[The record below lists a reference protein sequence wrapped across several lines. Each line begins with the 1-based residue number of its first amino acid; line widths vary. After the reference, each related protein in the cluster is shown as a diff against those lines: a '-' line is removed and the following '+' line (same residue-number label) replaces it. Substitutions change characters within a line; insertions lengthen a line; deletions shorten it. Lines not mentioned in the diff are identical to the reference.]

1 MQSDPTPGLPRANHP
16 RTVPATIEDISDRD
30 DPRLAPYLDL
40 RDAPDRPGAQGRF
53 VAEGEIVLRQLAAS
67 PFAVESILATPG
79 KIDGLADLIATLP
92 DSVRVLRAAKP
103 AIDAVVGFSF
113 HRGVLAAGLRG
124 PQRSVADLAASCST
138 LIVLEDVSNVDNLG
152 GLFRS
157 ISALA
162 PQRTGVVLSPGC
174 ADPLYRKA
182 IRVSMGHV
190 LNIPFAHAHDWPGDV
205 LRLRDAGF
213 TLAALT
219 PAPGSVDL
227 AAFTPDPGARL
238 SLLVGAEGPGLTQP
252 LLHAADI
259 RLRIPMRPG
268 VDSLNL
274 VVATSIAM
282 HRLFGG

>member
-1 MQSDPTPGLPRANHP
+1 MQTGPAPAPPPANHP
-16 RTVPATIEDISDRD
+16 LDVPAAIEDISDRD
-30 DPRLAPYLDL
+30 DPRLAPFLDL
-40 RDAPDRPGAQGRF
+40 RDAPGRPGAQDRF
-53 VAEGEIVLRQLAAS
+53 IAEGEIVLRQLAAS
-67 PFAVESILATPG
+67 PFTVESILATPG
-79 KIDGLADLIATLP
+79 KLDSLADLLATLP
-92 DSVRVLRAAKP
+92 ESVRVLRAAKP

-124 PQRSVADLAASCST
+124 AARSVADLAASCST

-162 PQRTGVVLSPGC
+162 PERTGVVLSTGC

-190 LNIPFAHAHDWPGDV
+190 LNIPFAHAHDWPGDC

-219 PAPGSVDL
+219 PAPGSIDL
-227 AAFTPDPGARL
+227 TAFAPAPGARL
-238 SLLVGAEGPGLTQP
+238 ALLVGAEGPGLTDR
-252 LLHAADI
+252 LLHAADL

-282 HRLFGG
+282 HRLFGR